1 MAEEKK
7 KAKEEEKLVSAN
19 GGEINIL
26 AFDLPQAFF
35 EKIFPKKVE
44 LINAKFGSIQKS
56 ISKTG
61 FFKKLFSKNTLNVNW
76 VGYRYP
82 DLKDNNY
89 KEILLDMYNTV
100 VNNVAK
106 KYIIIK
112 FGKSYINEFAQV
124 INKIKADKPLILFN
138 LQKGDEV
145 NENSFK
151 KFNQPQFVCYH
162 IHEDDPKDPDKNY
175 NYIISYLWEKDCY
188 YNELGNLSCQY
199 SPANLLYEKPKG
211 FIFFNILLTGE
222 SRAGKSSLINRMFN
236 KAITFESSKV
246 VSTTLEITHYQ
257 LYPQE
262 SHSDENKKL
271 NFEDYGGINILDTPG
286 LVESKNLNSVKKVK
300 KELDKLLDDI
310 HIIFFFLRK
319 QSNLDNSIDLLKYIK
334 SKNDERIKKKL
345 NKIPIIFIRNGDDL
359 TNEKNGAA
367 FFQHLKNALKN
378 NGVLDLYDGT
388 INQTKKEINN
398 ADDLFGDDDTN
409 SNNFSEFVDGN
420 IIQIYLPKGQ
430 NMGKIFSTTNYYF
443 LNNNKPIFN
452 KELDTEFE
460 KMKTKAK
467 RLIDLFIKK
476 QLQKQALSKE
486 ENEDYKK
493 IYNECN
499 NFVTTIKKDCNLL
512 YNFELLNAKSIDKY
526 KDLSSLGETFLNLGT
541 ILCGSTFG
549 ISTLISFPAYFLCLY
564 FAKKNLI
571 GNIASKYGF
580 NNKDIIFYGLQEYVY
595 GNDDGKDFDEKAEKQ
610 IKNLF
615 LNILYFIGPIQ
626 CLIKARESLLEIY
639 ESFESLSNR
648 NENDWNAFKIQKI

>member
-1 MAEEKK
+1 
-7 KAKEEEKLVSAN
+7 
-19 GGEINIL
+19 
-26 AFDLPQAFF
+26 
-35 EKIFPKKVE
+35 
-44 LINAKFGSIQKS
+44 
-56 ISKTG
+56 
-61 FFKKLFSKNTLNVNW
+61 
-76 VGYRYP
+76 
-82 DLKDNNY
+82 
-89 KEILLDMYNTV
+89 
-100 VNNVAK
+100 
-106 KYIIIK
+106 
-112 FGKSYINEFAQV
+112 
-124 INKIKADKPLILFN
+124 
-138 LQKGDEV
+138 
-145 NENSFK
+145 
-151 KFNQPQFVCYH
+151 
-162 IHEDDPKDPDKNY
+162 
-175 NYIISYLWEKDCY
+175 
-188 YNELGNLSCQY
+188 
-199 SPANLLYEKPKG
+199 
-211 FIFFNILLTGE
+211 
-222 SRAGKSSLINRMFN
+222 
-236 KAITFESSKV
+236 
-246 VSTTLEITHYQ
+246 
-257 LYPQE
+257 
-262 SHSDENKKL
+262 
-271 NFEDYGGINILDTPG
+271 
-286 LVESKNLNSVKKVK
+286 
-300 KELDKLLDDI
+300 
-310 HIIFFFLRK
+310 
-319 QSNLDNSIDLLKYIK
+319 
-334 SKNDERIKKKL
+334 
-345 NKIPIIFIRNGDDL
+345 
-359 TNEKNGAA
+359 
-367 FFQHLKNALKN
+367 
-378 NGVLDLYDGT
+378 
-388 INQTKKEINN
+388 
-398 ADDLFGDDDTN
+398 
-409 SNNFSEFVDGN
+409 
-420 IIQIYLPKGQ
+420 
-430 NMGKIFSTTNYYF
+430 MGKIFSTTNYYF